1 MAARNK
7 KNLVAQETVNL
18 VTEAEHSGT
27 DMGALVDLPEA
38 PVSDGAAA
46 EGAVGPIINLDA
58 TLTIQNVATLHEK
71 LKKSYAANDAIEIN
85 ASLVSSIDT
94 ATLQL
99 LVALKKDAV
108 KRQKEVVFAAPS
120 PRFIESAGLLG
131 LLGILDIDT

>member
-18 VTEAEHSGT
+18 VTETEHNGI
-27 DMGALVDLPEA
+27 DMGAIVDLPKA
-38 PVSDGAAA
+38 PVSDGAA
-46 EGAVGPIINLDA
+46 EDAVEPIINLDA

-71 LKKSYAANDAIEIN
+71 LKKSYAANNAIEIN

-99 LVALKKDAV
+99 LVALKKDAA
-108 KRQKEVVFAAPS
+108 KRQKEVVFAMPS